1 MMARQWT
8 FLGWIWVVGFTVM
21 GLGILFVPLV
31 IKQLGPGQGT
41 ALLLV
46 AASILFTAVLPT
58 LGTTENR
65 MASSAG
71 VLTAI
76 FGYAG
81 TLIILGGENPILA
94 AIILSYTIYL
104 ALSAFIL
111 VAVFHVIRTIFS
123 QLGT

>member
-1 MMARQWT
+1 
-8 FLGWIWVVGFTVM
+8 
-21 GLGILFVPLV
+21 
-31 IKQLGPGQGT
+31 
-41 ALLLV
+41 
-46 AASILFTAVLPT
+46 
-58 LGTTENR
+58 